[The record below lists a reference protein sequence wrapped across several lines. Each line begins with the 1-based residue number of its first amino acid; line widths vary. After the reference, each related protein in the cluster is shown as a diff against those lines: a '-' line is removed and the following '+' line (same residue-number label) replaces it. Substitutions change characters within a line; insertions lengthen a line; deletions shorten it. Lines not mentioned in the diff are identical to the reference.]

1 MQKQVKIKSVAVCLQ
16 LYGMSTGTRR
26 IMDSLMWKFD
36 NFSSQGYNH
45 KKKLAA
51 LNELFK
57 QKTGGNER
65 LEVKIRSF

>member
-1 MQKQVKIKSVAVCLQ
+1 
-16 LYGMSTGTRR
+16 MSTGTRR